1 VIKGLTYAMLITP
14 DVPRARRFFVEQLGL
29 RTEDD
34 EGDIF
39 SQFTTR
45 AGSLWAVGKPQ
56 EGDRPE
62 GVALYLEVEDVDAAY
77 RTWKERGVET
87 VTEPHDAPFGRTF
100 AFKTPDGLVLH
111 AWKQAQPTA

>member
-1 VIKGLTYAMLITP
+1 MIKGLTYAMLITP
-14 DVPRARRFFVEQLGL
+14 DVRARRFFVEQLGL

-45 AGSLWAVGKPQ
+45 AGLLWAVGKPQ
-56 EGDRPE
+56 EGSPGRGRPLPR
-62 GVALYLEVEDVDAAY
+62 GRGRRRAY
-77 RTWKERGVET
+77 RTWRERGVET

-111 AWKQAQPTA
+111 AWKQAQPAP

>member
-1 VIKGLTYAMLITP
+1 MIKGLTYAMLITP

-45 AGSLWAVGKPQ
+45 AGSTVGGRGSPRR
-56 EGDRPE
+56 GI
-62 GVALYLEVEDVDAAY
+62 A
-77 RTWKERGVET
+77 RTGSPSTSRWRT
-87 VTEPHDAPFGRTF
+87 STRRTAPGRS
-100 AFKTPDGLVLH
+100 AG
-111 AWKQAQPTA
+111 WRR

>member
-1 VIKGLTYAMLITP
+1 MIKGLTYAMLITP

-45 AGSLWAVGKPQ
+45 AGSLGGREAPG
-56 EGDRPE
+56 GI
-62 GVALYLEVEDVDAAY
+62 A
-77 RTWKERGVET
+77 RTGSPSTSR
-87 VTEPHDAPFGRTF
+87 
-100 AFKTPDGLVLH
+100 
-111 AWKQAQPTA
+111 